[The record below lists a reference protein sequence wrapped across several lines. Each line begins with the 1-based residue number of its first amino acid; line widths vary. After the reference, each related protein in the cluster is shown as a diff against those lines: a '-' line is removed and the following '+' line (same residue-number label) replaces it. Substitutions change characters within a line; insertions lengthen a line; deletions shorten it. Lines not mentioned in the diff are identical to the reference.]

1 MRSKLRFLG
10 GLVAG
15 LGAMYWLDP
24 RIGGRRRAL
33 VRDGAFR
40 MRRKLERGVD
50 ATLRD
55 IANRVQGGVAS
66 LRSRFGDDSAT
77 ERVLHERVRSRLGR
91 WVSHPHA
98 IGVTVESGGRV
109 ILHGPIMA
117 DERAK
122 LVTTLSS
129 IRGVTEID
137 DRLEA
142 YDADTARSVPAL
154 QGGESPP
161 GERPEWLQERWSP
174 AFRLAAVL
182 TGGSLLAYA
191 LRRRDALAPIMGIA
205 GGGLLVRALSNR
217 GARDLLEP
225 MAGQPAVGIHRRFEI
240 RVPPD
245 EIFEIWSRFENV
257 PRFLPNVKEVRILSN
272 ARSRWLVEGPLGIP
286 ATWDMRITRKA
297 PDRLLAWESEPDS
310 PLPNAGIVRFE
321 PSGESTIIDLQLS
334 YTPPTGALGDAA
346 AQFFGSDL
354 DSQVDEALGR
364 LKTFLEM
371 GHASRVAS
379 QVSERVGAKSG
390 A

>member
-1 MRSKLRFLG
+1 MRTNLKFLG
-10 GLVAG
+10 GLAAG

-33 VRDGAFR
+33 VRDSAVR
-40 MRRKLERGVD
+40 IRRKLERGVE

-55 IANRVQGGVAS
+55 ITNRIQGTVAS
-66 LRSRFGDDSAT
+66 LRSRLGDDSAT

-98 IGVTVESGGRV
+98 IGVTVEFGGRV
-109 ILHGPIMA
+109 ILYGPVLA

-122 LVTTLSS
+122 LVNALSS
-129 IRGVTEID
+129 VRGVMEID

-154 QGGESPP
+154 QGGQPPP

-174 AFRLAAVL
+174 AFQLAAVL
-182 TGGSLLAYA
+182 TGGALLGYA
-191 LRRRDALAPIMGIA
+191 LRRRDVLAPIMGIV

-217 GARDLLEP
+217 GTRDVLEP
-225 MAGQPAVGIHRRFEI
+225 ITGQPTVGIHRRLEI

-245 EIFEIWSRFENV
+245 EIYEIWSRFENV
-257 PRFLPNVKEVRILSN
+257 PRFLPNVKEVRVLSN
-272 ARSRWLVEGPLGIP
+272 VRSRWLVEGPLGIP
-286 ATWDMRITRKA
+286 ATWDMRITRKV

-310 PLPNAGIVRFE
+310 PLPNSGVVRFE
-321 PSGESTIIDLQLS
+321 PTGESTIIDLRLS

-371 GHASRVAS
+371 GHASRVAT
-379 QVSERVGAKSG
+379 QVSERVGARNG
-390 A
+390 G